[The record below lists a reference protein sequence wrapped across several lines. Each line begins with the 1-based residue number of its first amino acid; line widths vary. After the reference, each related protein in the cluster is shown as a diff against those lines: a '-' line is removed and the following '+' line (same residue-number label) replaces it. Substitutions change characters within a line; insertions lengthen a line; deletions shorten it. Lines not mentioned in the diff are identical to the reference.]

1 MTDITKY
8 TDEEV
13 VRCIELCE
21 ELLEQLRTRVN
32 TARKRL
38 MSLHREKTRRE
49 LEAAVA
55 AGKENA

>member
-1 MTDITKY
+1 MTTY

-21 ELLEQLRTRVN
+21 ELIEQLVSRVN
-32 TARKRL
+32 TTRKRL
-38 MSLHREKTRRE
+38 NKLNVERVRRD
-49 LEAAVA
+49 LQAAVD